1 MDLYQKKI
9 HVIGLGMTG
18 LATAKFLHHRG
29 AIVTATDMASEK
41 NMSPAATE
49 LRRLGIETV
58 MGNPY
63 AEGCDT
69 ADMIVLSPGVPH
81 TSDFLMRAR
90 SNGVCVIGEIELA
103 SRFVTVPIIAIT
115 GTNGKTT
122 VTSLIGS
129 MLKSCG
135 LNVFV
140 GGNIGDPLI
149 GHVDR
154 DENADWIV
162 LEVSS
167 FQLDTIS
174 TFRPDIGILLNI
186 TEDHLDR
193 YPSMSAYAASK
204 LRIFQNQTDRDIAII
219 NGSDPWI
226 RRFSDQIP
234 GCRWVFGDPVPEQR
248 GSAEIAD
255 GTLRIKTENCFSRNV
270 SPKPDHPAD
279 HRADGIFRI
288 DISRSRLFGRHNHDN
303 ISAAVMAALAA
314 GGSVQG
320 IQMALNNFKGLPHR
334 IEFVRTLHGVTYVDD
349 SKATNIGAV
358 YRALE
363 CFEQPVVL
371 IMGGI
376 DKGGDYRILEP
387 VIQNR
392 VKRLIVMGE
401 AADIIT
407 TALGN
412 IVPTRQ
418 AASMADAVA
427 MAFQMSKSGDV
438 VLLSP
443 ACSSFDMFKSYA
455 HRGIVYQDEV
465 NHLQ

>member
-1 MDLYQKKI
+1 MDLYNKKI

-29 AIVTATDMASEK
+29 AVVTAADMASGE
-41 NMSPAATE
+41 NMESAVAV
-49 LRRLGIETV
+49 LKQLGIETV
-58 MGNPY
+58 LGNQY
-63 AEGCDT
+63 VEGCDA

-103 SRFVTVPIIAIT
+103 SRFVTAPVIAIT

-122 VTSLIGS
+122 VTSLLGD

-149 GHVDR
+149 GYVDR
-154 DENADWIV
+154 DENVDWIV
-162 LEVSS
+162 VEVSS

-193 YPSMSAYAASK
+193 YSDMSAYAASK

-234 GCRWVFGDPVPEQR
+234 GRRWVFGDPMPEQR

-255 GTLRIKTENCFSRNV
+255 GILRVKTENCFSGNV
-270 SPKPDHPAD
+270 SPKPDLPAD
-279 HRADGIFRI
+279 HRADGVFRI

-320 IQMALNNFKGLPHR
+320 IQAALNNFKGLPHR
-334 IEFVRTLHGVTYVDD
+334 IEFVRMLHGITYVDD
-349 SKATNIGAV
+349 SKATNIDAV

-363 CFEQPVVL
+363 CFDRPVVL

-387 VIQNR
+387 VIRNR
-392 VKRLIVMGE
+392 VKHLIVMGE
-401 AADIIT
+401 AADIIA

-412 IVPTRQ
+412 IVPTQR
-418 AASMADAVA
+418 AASMADAVT
-427 MAFQMSKSGDV
+427 MAYHMSKDGDV

-455 HRGIVYQDEV
+455 HRGNVYQDEV